1 MKVSYNWLKEYVSLE
16 GITANELA
24 DKLTTAGLEVEDLY
38 AVASGTNLVIGEVK
52 ECFPHPDSDHLSCCK
67 VDIKTEILD
76 IVCGA
81 PNVRK
86 GIKVIVAKVGAKL
99 PEMDIKAGLIRGQA
113 SNGMLCSLL
122 ELGVSEHNLNQS
134 QIDGIEE
141 LEEDAQVGN
150 TEVLEYLKLDDY
162 VLDIGLTFNRKDCLS
177 MWNIAKE
184 VGAVLKREIKLP
196 DYDNKSK
203 VGTATNFKLSSNTE
217 KCPKF
222 LGKVV
227 NNVKVKPSP
236 KWMREYLH
244 AAGIKSI
251 NNVVDISNYVMLET
265 GQPLHFYD
273 LSKFETQEI
282 TVIDDMKMK
291 LTALDGIEYN
301 IEEGDLLITT
311 NGKATGIAGIMGGD
325 ESKIDENTT
334 SIFIEAAEFDLVS
347 IRNTSRRLGLATD
360 ACFRFTKGLEP
371 LSQFKAVNRS
381 VMLLTELAEASGFE
395 ENVLFGDF
403 SYIPVKVKETITHAN
418 NLLGTNFSQQE
429 IRDSLHYLD
438 FNPVFN
444 GDEFT
449 CTIPSY
455 RTDVTI
461 REDIDEEIIR
471 LIGFD
476 SLKTTLPLMQA
487 TAGELTKE
495 QKARRLIRSYMTGQG
510 VSEVVTYTL
519 VSDKFIDNGLMP
531 LGENIKLFQPLSEE
545 RKYIRNSM
553 MYSLLEC
560 KSYNKAR
567 KSMNTNIFEIS
578 NVYAKD
584 VYEERLGILLSDSL
598 QKSVLS
604 KINIKADFY
613 SLKEIIYGLM
623 SKFGFGSN
631 RVFVKEN
638 TTDTIHF
645 NKYASAEV
653 YLGRDLLGIIGNVHP
668 NVENEFNVKNVVYAE
683 LKLSVIMKNK
693 SGKVKFKAIDKYPSS
708 NRDIAL
714 VVAED
719 VLGGDIVK
727 LISSAAKIVKNVE
740 IFDVY
745 QGEHV
750 KEGFKSMAISIMYQS
765 SDHTLIEDEIVE
777 IHSNILK
784 KLKTKF
790 NADLRG

>member
-1 MKVSYNWLKEYVSLE
+1 MKVSYNWLKEYISLD
-16 GITANELA
+16 GVTAEELA

-38 AVASGTNLVIGEVK
+38 PVASGTNLVIGKVV
-52 ECFPHPDSDHLSCCK
+52 ECYPHPDSDHLSCCK
-67 VDIKTEILD
+67 VDIKTEILN

-81 PNVRK
+81 PNVK
-86 GIKVIVAKVGAKL
+86 AGIKVIVAKVGAKL
-99 PEMDIKAGLIRGQA
+99 PQMEIKAGLIRGQE

-122 ELGVSEHNLNQS
+122 EIGVSEHNLTPS
-134 QIDGIEE
+134 QIEGIEE
-141 LEEDAQVGN
+141 LNLDAPVGN
-150 TEVLEYLKLDDY
+150 TDVLEYLKLDDY

-184 VGAVLKREIKLP
+184 VGAVLKRDIDLP
-196 DYDNKSK
+196 KYENQSK
-203 VGTATNFKLSSNTE
+203 VGVPTKFKLASKTQ

-227 NNVKVKPSP
+227 NNVKVKSSP
-236 KWMREYLH
+236 IWMREYLH

-273 LSKFETQEI
+273 LSKLASQEI
-282 TVIDDMKMK
+282 TVVDDIEMK
-291 LTALDGIEYN
+291 LTALDGVEYN
-301 IEEGDLLITT
+301 IQKGDLMITT
-311 NGKATGIAGIMGGD
+311 NGVATGIAGIMGGD

-334 SIFIEAAEFDLVS
+334 SIFIEAADFNLVS
-347 IRNTSRRLGLATD
+347 IRNTSRRLGLNTD

-371 LSQFKAVNRS
+371 LAQYKAVDRC
-381 VMLLTELAEASGFE
+381 VGLLTQLAEANGFE
-395 ENVLFGDF
+395 ENVSFGNFD
-403 SYIPVKVKETITHAN
+403 YQVVKVAETISHAN
-418 NLLGTNFSQQE
+418 TLLGTNFTEQE
-429 IRDSLHYLD
+429 IKDTLYYLD
-438 FNPVFN
+438 FDPVFN
-444 GDEFT
+444 GDEFV

-476 SLKTTLPLMQA
+476 SLKTTLPLMEA

-495 QKARRLIRSYMTGQG
+495 QKARRLIRSFLTGQG

-519 VSDKFIDNGLMP
+519 VSDKFIKNGLMP
-531 LGENIKLFQPLSEE
+531 FGDNVKLFQPLSEE

-553 MYSLLEC
+553 MYSMLEC
-560 KSYNKAR
+560 KSYNTAR
-567 KSMNTNIFEIS
+567 KANNTNIFEIS
-578 NVYAKD
+578 NVYSENI
-584 VYEERLGILLSDSL
+584 YEERLGILLSDSL
-598 QKSVLS
+598 QKSILTKVE
-604 KINIKADFY
+604 IKADFY
-613 SLKEIIYGLM
+613 SLKEIIFGLM
-623 SKFGFGSN
+623 AKFGFGSN

-638 TTDTIHF
+638 TTDTVHF
-645 NKYASAEV
+645 NKYASAEI

-683 LKLSVIMKNK
+683 LKVSVIMKNK
-693 SGKVKFKAIDKYPSS
+693 AASVKFKSIDRYPAS

-714 VVAED
+714 VIKED
-719 VLGGDIVK
+719 VLGGEIVK
-727 LISSAAKIVKNVE
+727 VIASTAKIVKDVN

-750 KEGFKSMAISIMYQS
+750 KDGYKSMAISIMYQS
-765 SDHTLIEDEIVE
+765 SDHTLNEAEIVE
-777 IHSNILK
+777 VHNIILE
-784 KLKTKF
+784 KLKNKF
-790 NADLRG
+790 NAELRG